1 MKRWENRK
9 ASCFHVVQ
17 KCKMGRNMLNEN
29 LSWKLEQVL
38 KSMKWITGR
47 RNAEL
52 DSIKNSK
59 KKYRTQLKKKLE
71 EEVQN
76 SMNYKTRR
84 ENTELN
90 EIKNWKNKYKTRL
103 NKKFEEVG

>member
-17 KCKMGRNMLNEN
+17 KCEMGRNRLNEN
-29 LSWKLEQVL
+29 LSWKLEEVK

-47 RNAEL
+47 STGL

-71 EEVQN
+71 EVQN
-76 SMNYKTRR
+76 STK
-84 ENTELN
+84 
-90 EIKNWKNKYKTRL
+90 
-103 NKKFEEVG
+103 

>member
-1 MKRWENRK
+1 
-9 ASCFHVVQ
+9 
-17 KCKMGRNMLNEN
+17 MLNEN
-29 LSWKLEQVL
+29 LSWKLEEVL

-47 RNAEL
+47 SAEL

-59 KKYRTQLKKKLE
+59 KKYRTQSKKKLE

-76 SMNYKTRR
+76 SMKYKTRR

>member
-17 KCKMGRNMLNEN
+17 KCEMGRNRFNEN
-29 LSWKLEQVL
+29 LSWKLEEVQ

-47 RNAEL
+47 RSTEL

-59 KKYRTQLKKKLE
+59 KYRTQLKK
-71 EEVQN
+71 N
-76 SMNYKTRR
+76 SKKKYRTQWKKKTGKS
-84 ENTELN
+84 TEHN
-90 EIKNWKNKYKTRL
+90 EI
-103 NKKFEEVG
+103 